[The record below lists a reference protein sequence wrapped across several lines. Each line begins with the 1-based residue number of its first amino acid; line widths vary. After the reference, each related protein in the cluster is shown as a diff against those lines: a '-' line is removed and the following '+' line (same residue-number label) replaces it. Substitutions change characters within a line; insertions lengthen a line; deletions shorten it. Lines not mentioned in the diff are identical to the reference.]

1 METNTVTIKPLL
13 IVVAVII
20 FVEAATGYLL
30 FREPYHPMI
39 IMGLKRITQVF
50 LMVLIILTWG
60 GGVPPLGL
68 SYPAI
73 MPGFKK
79 GLIWSASVGAVT
91 ILALVVVFIAGGDP
105 FTWIHT
111 DLPSG
116 RTDLL
121 LFFLVGGIIAPVAEE
136 VFFRGVLYG
145 FFRRWGVRAALVLS
159 TALFVLSHPLGYGI
173 PWPQIMG
180 GDALRCSIR
189 DDRKSDDTDYPPC
202 AGKFGYLQYFS
213 HISNSFVERPYRC
226 AVRILSIIIVCP
238 DAVEEG
244 FEDQGEMA
252 VFLGE
257 VQYCRL
263 HISFLEEGYAELALC
278 CFLSPKP
285 GDVFHPY
292 ALREPVGDFF
302 DIFYGL
308 GGCIGRVCIDKAVV
322 KVQAKDVI
330 NLVADCVTPQFT
342 PCIDQVIYRRC

>member
-1 METNTVTIKPLL
+1 MVCLQGTEDPWMETNTVTIKPLL

-20 FVEAATGYLL
+20 FIEAVTGYLL
-30 FREPYHPMI
+30 FREQYHPMI
-39 IMGLKRITQVF
+39 IMGLERITQVF

-60 GGVPPLGL
+60 GGLPSLGL

-159 TALFVLSHPLGYGI
+159 TVLFVLSHPLGYGI

-180 GDALRCSIR
+180 GMLFAVAYEMTGSLMTPIILHVLGNLAIFSIPLISRIAL
-189 DDRKSDDTDYPPC
+189 
-202 AGKFGYLQYFS
+202 
-213 HISNSFVERPYRC
+213 
-226 AVRILSIIIVCP
+226 
-238 DAVEEG
+238 
-244 FEDQGEMA
+244 
-252 VFLGE
+252 
-257 VQYCRL
+257 
-263 HISFLEEGYAELALC
+263 
-278 CFLSPKP
+278 
-285 GDVFHPY
+285 
-292 ALREPVGDFF
+292 
-302 DIFYGL
+302 
-308 GGCIGRVCIDKAVV
+308 
-322 KVQAKDVI
+322 
-330 NLVADCVTPQFT
+330 
-342 PCIDQVIYRRC
+342 